1 MLVKISPEYDRFAHL
16 GALPLAGRGADSAE
30 ISIAHGEFSSLRRGH
45 GDDAVTTSLE
55 VVLVSQ
61 DHGET
66 N

>member
-30 ISIAHGEFSSLRRGH
+30 VYFAHGEFSSIQGH